1 MRWPR
6 RSCSPG
12 SDVGLVIGDKV
23 HVSTP
28 QDDKRKT
35 GLAWQGV
42 GLVRGWDLRHRQLEP
57 LDWLWLRETPVAI

>member
-1 MRWPR
+1 MGLCVGPAAHVVQ
-6 RSCSPG
+6 G

-35 GLAWQGV
+35 GLAW
-42 GLVRGWDLRHRQLEP
+42 
-57 LDWLWLRETPVAI
+57 